1 MIDQISLN
9 EFADLLPNKAR
20 MERDPIFES
29 MLERRDKSLRVT
41 FGEAIDRWFRQYFDV
56 DVKKSRDYVYGEGL
70 KRLGLNPIPK
80 EFRGPPFFGAKMYP
94 DVALIMP
101 DGQFKIAIELEHG
114 NKGSQIRNA
123 LAKASFSVILGK
135 YYRALVLFFIDP
147 PKSLDSFQ
155 KGTSDEKVL
164 KLYEER
170 FRTTLHLI

>member
-80 EFRGPPFFGAKMYP
+80 GFVVLPSLRQKCILMWHRLCLMDNSRLLLNLSMAT
-94 DVALIMP
+94 
-101 DGQFKIAIELEHG
+101 
-114 NKGSQIRNA
+114 KGV
-123 LAKASFSVILGK
+123 K
-135 YYRALVLFFIDP
+135 
-147 PKSLDSFQ
+147 
-155 KGTSDEKVL
+155 
-164 KLYEER
+164 
-170 FRTTLHLI
+170 